1 MILQLNNGKVFGDK
15 QCRLKCEI
23 CGYEFYKTYTQA
35 IRGKHHFCSMDCR
48 NEWEKDITHH
58 PAWKGG
64 EVKMLGYVFVKVKDH
79 PYANDEGYVKR
90 SRLVMEKFLGRY
102 LTPEE
107 TIHHINENREDDRIE
122 NLRLCSCNSEH
133 LRIKHS
139 RNKKIRQLEL
149 LSI

>member
-1 MILQLNNGKVFGDK
+1 MLLTIEHQGNRK
-15 QCRLKCEI
+15 I
-23 CGYEFYKTYTQA
+23 
-35 IRGKHHFCSMDCR
+35 MDCVCDSCGKYFEVGWKISR
-48 NEWEKDITHH
+48 ELSEHNFCDKDCYFEYRKDITHH

-64 EVKMLGYVFVKVKDH
+64 EVKMLGYVFVKTPGH
-79 PYANDEGYVKR
+79 PYGNELDYVKR

-107 TIHHINENREDDRIE
+107 AIHHINENREDDRIE

-149 LSI
+149 ISI